1 MPSIV
6 TDPTK
11 YQKARAAS
19 GAVSR
24 NNGDDV
30 ASILSKLT
38 LDETYD
44 VAAELLDAPV
54 HELVAKY
61 QHLNAGQQ
69 RMNLGNRIR
78 AKVKAL
84 NGDEGST
91 GTNALA
97 QIAEPSLVAAKER
110 EEAAARAKAEKA
122 EAKAAAESEPK
133 PKRQSKAKAA
143 ADEAGE

>member
-1 MPSIV
+1 MASIV
-6 TDPTK
+6 ADPTK

-19 GAVSR
+19 GAISR
-24 NNGDDV
+24 NNGDAV

-44 VAAELLDAPV
+44 VTSELVDVPV

-61 QHLNAGQQ
+61 SHLNAGQQ

-84 NGDEGST
+84 NGEEGDAGVT
-91 GTNALA
+91 ALA
-97 QIAEPSLVAAKER
+97 QIAEPALTSAKQR
-110 EEAAARAKAEKA
+110 EEEAARAKAEKA
-122 EAKAAAESEPK
+122 EAKAAEAADK
-133 PKRQSKAKAA
+133 PKRSRKKASV
-143 ADEAGE
+143 DETGE

>member
-1 MPSIV
+1 MASIV
-6 TDPTK
+6 ADPNK

-19 GAVSR
+19 GAISR
-24 NNGDDV
+24 NNGDGV

-44 VAAELLDAPV
+44 VAAELLDASLG
-54 HELVAKY
+54 ELVAKY
-61 QHLNAGQQ
+61 SHLNAGQQ

-84 NGDEGST
+84 NGEDSTT
-91 GTNALA
+91 GTDALA
-97 QIAEPSLVAAKER
+97 QIAEPSLAAAKER
-110 EEAAARAKAEKA
+110 EEAVAAAKAEKA
-122 EAKAAAESEPK
+122 AAKAAAAASEPK
-133 PKRQSKAKAA
+133 PKRQRKAKA

>member
-1 MPSIV
+1 MASIV
-6 TDPTK
+6 ADPTK

-19 GAVSR
+19 GAISR
-24 NNGDDV
+24 NNGDAV

-44 VAAELLDAPV
+44 VAAELLDAQV
-54 HELVAKY
+54 GELVAKY
-61 QHLNAGQQ
+61 SHLNAGQQ

-84 NGDEGST
+84 NGEDSAT
-91 GTNALA
+91 GIDALA
-97 QIAEPSLVAAKER
+97 QIAEPSLAAAKER
-110 EEAAARAKAEKA
+110 EEAAAAAKAEKA
-122 EAKAAAESEPK
+122 AAKAAAAAASES
-133 PKRQSKAKAA
+133 KRQRKAKA